1 MSKASSKP
9 SKKRFASSSFFS
21 FLSDSK
27 AHKNTRGVLRCAQVC
42 FVADLLACSLPCGQ
56 MDKVDK
62 VFHREEFSCSV
73 EFNKV
78 CSTTGPR
85 IHPPPPL
92 HTHTHT
98 HAHAHTN
105 AHTHACLQLQKKCW
119 NGTTVW
125 ASDMKALKRR
135 ITSLVGQFFFPFPH
149 VMHSLSV
156 TCTHEKKKQ

>member
-1 MSKASSKP
+1 MAILTITLPTTRLRSSSRNTMSKASSKP

-42 FVADLLACSLPCGQ
+42 FAADLLACSLPCGQ

-85 IHPPPPL
+85 IHPPPPST
-92 HTHTHT
+92 HTHTRTHTHTQTHTHT
-98 HAHAHTN
+98 HV
-105 AHTHACLQLQKKCW
+105 CSCKKSAGMGPQC
-119 NGTTVW
+119 
-125 ASDMKALKRR
+125 
-135 ITSLVGQFFFPFPH
+135 GQ
-149 VMHSLSV
+149 V
-156 TCTHEKKKQ
+156 T